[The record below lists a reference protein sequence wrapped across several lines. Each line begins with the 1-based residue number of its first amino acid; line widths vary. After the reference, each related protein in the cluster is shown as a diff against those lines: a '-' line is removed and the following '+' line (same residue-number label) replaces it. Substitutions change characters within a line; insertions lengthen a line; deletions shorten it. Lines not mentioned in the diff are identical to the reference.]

1 MVLPGHMTEEIEMLT
16 YKIMFT
22 LNHMATEMFGP
33 EFLAMTAFIFTI

>member
-1 MVLPGHMTEEIEMLT
+1 MVLPGHTTEEIKMLT

-22 LNHMATEMFGP
+22 LNHIASELFGP